1 MFTFARH
8 SLDKSNIR
16 NSLDN
21 VNRQKQ
27 VIASVKQTSLQ
38 KQIMSVQVSI
48 AARIKEYRQL
58 AGMNQA
64 QLAEKVGITR
74 AGISAIEKGK
84 SGAKATTLAL
94 IAQALG
100 VKQEDLL
107 SEESVF
113 TKASKRDH
121 NPNNVQAI
129 GFLADMAAVD
139 LPFVSFRA
147 RASFVELGLGIQH
160 PNNFETLRLYVSS
173 EEEAARYTGAL
184 VFEVEGDSMEPI
196 LRTGDKVIA
205 WQVPDSKWEQ
215 VYNQVCV
222 VAYDD
227 TVTIKAVRENELFT
241 RNLLT
246 LYSQNPAAGFLP
258 VQRQQIQS
266 VWRVEEFFDR
276 PKIRL

>member
-1 MFTFARH
+1 MATE
-8 SLDKSNIR
+8 
-16 NSLDN
+16 
-21 VNRQKQ
+21 
-27 VIASVKQTSLQ
+27 KQTSLQ
-38 KQIMSVQVSI
+38 KQIMSVQPSI
-48 AARIKEYRQL
+48 AVRIKEYRQL

-84 SGAKATTLAL
+84 SGAKATTLAM

-100 VKQEDLL
+100 VKTEDLL
-107 SEESVF
+107 SNDSSL
-113 TKASKRDH
+113 TKASNKSH
-121 NPNNVQAI
+121 NNNVQAV
-129 GFLADMAAVD
+129 GFLADMVAVD

-147 RASFVELGLGIQH
+147 RASFIELGMGVQH
-160 PNNFETLRLYVSS
+160 PDNFETLRLYVNS
-173 EEEAARYTGAL
+173 EEDAARYTGAL
-184 VFEVEGDSMEPI
+184 VFEVEGDSMEPL
-196 LRTGDKVIA
+196 LRTGEKVIA
-205 WQVPDSKWEQ
+205 WQVPEGKWEQ

-246 LYSQNPAAGFLP
+246 LYAQNPAAGFLP

>member
-1 MFTFARH
+1 MQAFSSEKESISKPNPIGIRIKQLREQSGLTQEELGARI
-8 SLDKSNIR
+8 SKTKTAISNIESGR
-16 NSLDN
+16 NGARMSTLTDIAN
-21 VNRQKQ
+21 ALQITVQEILYPTQNRQSSYKD
-27 VIASVKQTSLQ
+27 SL
-38 KQIMSVQVSI
+38 
-48 AARIKEYRQL
+48 
-58 AGMNQA
+58 G
-64 QLAEKVGITR
+64 
-74 AGISAIEKGK
+74 
-84 SGAKATTLAL
+84 
-94 IAQALG
+94 
-100 VKQEDLL
+100 
-107 SEESVF
+107 
-113 TKASKRDH
+113 H
-121 NPNNVQAI
+121 NNVQAV
-129 GFLADMAAVD
+129 GFLADMVAVD

-147 RASFVELGLGIQH
+147 RASFIELGMGVQH
-160 PNNFETLRLYVSS
+160 PENFETLRLYVNS
-173 EEEAARYTGAL
+173 EEEAARYSGAL
-184 VFEVEGDSMEPI
+184 VFEVEGDSMEPL
-196 LRTGDKVIA
+196 LRTGEKVIA